1 MPVDY
6 AKKGAPKKRKPAA
19 KSRNSGGRSGGAVR
33 NRKGNGPQKPP
44 IKQVVITLL
53 VVLAFGVGLWML
65 KNGEPEVVVSAQD
78 SPNAAPERELDPL
91 PEKPE
96 ERWQYIRELENRTVE
111 VDVPERQESR
121 PRLMQCGSFRNFN
134 DADTLRANIAMQ
146 GFESQVRESH
156 GSNGRWF
163 RVILGPFEN
172 LRAAQRVNNQLQ
184 RGGIYGCQ
192 IWLWNLD

>member
-6 AKKGAPKKRKPAA
+6 AKKGAPKKRKPAP
-19 KSRNSGGRSGGAVR
+19 KGRGKGGRSRGAVR
-33 NRKGNGPQKPP
+33 NQGQGGQKPP
-44 IKQVVITLL
+44 VKQVVIALIA
-53 VVLAFGVGLWML
+53 VLAFAFGLWFL
-65 KNGEPEVVVSAQD
+65 KSGEPERIVSSQD
-78 SPNAAPERELDPL
+78 SPNAPTERELDPL

-96 ERWQYIRELENRTVE
+96 ERWTYIRELETRTVE
-111 VDVPERQESR
+111 VDVPERQEAR
-121 PRLMQCGSFRNFN
+121 PRLMQCGSFRNYA
-134 DADTLRANIAMQ
+134 DADTLRARIAMQ

-184 RGGIYGCQ
+184 RSGIYGCQ